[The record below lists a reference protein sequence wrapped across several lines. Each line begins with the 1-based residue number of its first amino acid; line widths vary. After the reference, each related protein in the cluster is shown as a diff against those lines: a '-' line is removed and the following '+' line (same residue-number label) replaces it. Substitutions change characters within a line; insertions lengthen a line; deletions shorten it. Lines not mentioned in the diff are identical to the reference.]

1 MAGMLGRCALALLL
15 PFLAHTQLH
24 DLSVDRSTFGSYD
37 LSMTADTRTARQNS
51 K

>member
-1 MAGMLGRCALALLL
+1 MAGMLGRCALALRL

-24 DLSVDRSTFGSYD
+24 DLSVDRSTFRSYD